1 MKRLVIAALAIGAMA
16 ACTKSNVQYEQ
27 PGEISLQP
35 VTQKDTKAAV
45 DGNEYPTTESFNV
58 WAWWGDYDAATPL
71 ASFTTTTPTPY
82 IAEGTFVHKETA
94 NSWGGQTPY
103 YWPTKGSLVFA
114 GYSPAS
120 ANVEGTDF
128 EYYLTAH
135 GTEGQAGYVAPN
147 TLLITNY
154 IQSNNIAATKDLMWF
169 DVTDN
174 SHNNNGTAGVPVTFK
189 HALSWLTFKFNL
201 QNTNQTA
208 EKRWTITGVKLTGI
222 ENKGSF
228 TAVKD
233 GTTPTTWT
241 DPVKSKDEERV
252 DEISVFSGSY
262 TVAYVDGGTV
272 LPNTDVVFEGTNV
285 LNNAVLVIPQ
295 SCATGDAKLVITY
308 KMKTYVDGVDPIDQE
323 VTLPLNGSQITDNK
337 WLPGKHYIYTIT
349 FGANEILIAPTV
361 QDWDDVHVGED
372 NNDATD
378 DDNDDNPEIT
388 D

>member
-1 MKRLVIAALAIGAMA
+1 MKRLVIAVLAIGAMA

-27 PGEISLQP
+27 SGEISLQP
-35 VTQKDTKAAV
+35 VTQKATKSAV
-45 DGNEYPTTESFNV
+45 DGTYYPTETAYNFNV
-58 WAWWGDYDAATPL
+58 WAWWGEGDPGTGLDEFITPSPTDYI
-71 ASFTTTTPTPY
+71 S
-82 IAEGTFVHKETA
+82 EGTFTA
-94 NSWGGQTPY
+94 RNNVSWGGVTPY

-120 ANVEGTDF
+120 AKVEGQD
-128 EYYLTAH
+128 
-135 GTEGQAGYVAPN
+135 APVFHYDLP
-147 TLLITNY
+147 TKTFSVSNY
-154 IQSNNIAATKDLMWF
+154 TQSNNIAATKDLMWF
-169 DVTDN
+169 DATNVSYDQ
-174 SHNNNGTAGVPVTFK
+174 NGAENKGVPVQFK

-201 QNTNQTA
+201 LSAATA
-208 EKRWTITGVKLTGI
+208 EMWTITDVKLTGI
-222 ENKGSF
+222 EDNATF

-233 GTTPTTWT
+233 DTPEWSTAAKSAEGMDVVNVYNAGEGT
-241 DPVKSKDEERV
+241 
-252 DEISVFSGSY
+252 GY
-262 TVAYVDGGTV
+262 TVAYVNGGTV